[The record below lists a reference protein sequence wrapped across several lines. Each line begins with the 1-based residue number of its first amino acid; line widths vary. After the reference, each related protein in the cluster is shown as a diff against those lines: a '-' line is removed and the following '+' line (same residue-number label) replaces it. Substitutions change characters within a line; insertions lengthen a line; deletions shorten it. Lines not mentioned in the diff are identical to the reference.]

1 MRDYELTIIFQ
12 PKLEETARNE
22 IIGRIVGW
30 LTNNDEN
37 APAPVVNHW
46 GKRFMAYPI
55 KKNTEGYYVFIEAQI
70 DPGQVKEVERNMQF
84 AEDILR
90 YLFIRKGE

>member
-55 KKNTEGYYVFIEAQI
+55 KKKTQKAIMCSLRPRSI
-70 DPGQVKEVERNMQF
+70 RVK
-84 AEDILR
+84 
-90 YLFIRKGE
+90 